1 MSGFVKGILTVIV
14 PPTPICLGLS
24 NSSER
29 QRRIACRARCG
40 ARVRAAQRSRPA
52 GGRYCTLLAAELSA
66 STSEQFFAVLT
77 GCEIAQKPEERIH
90 FAALRT
96 TQRAAT

>member
-1 MSGFVKGILTVIV
+1 MH
-14 PPTPICLGLS
+14 
-24 NSSER
+24 
-29 QRRIACRARCG
+29 AC
-40 ARVRAAQRSRPA
+40 VQRSRPA

-90 FAALRT
+90 FAALRA
-96 TQRAAT
+96 TQRAATL